1 MKKNKRYKI
10 IIIVLVVYLLVF
22 FLFLGL
28 KNIKNKNQK
37 ITLLIGDSTVWEYE
51 NKTWFNI
58 TSNSRIDNLS
68 WQKYEV
74 FLDNKYKGNYDLWYD
89 DTKWY
94 AFNQDKTP
102 VNLEGELIA
111 YKANHD
117 LKIKNFEVR
126 ETTNNTYVH
135 QILRDNNL
143 KTSSQL
149 TVNNVI
155 NIDIDN
161 DGINEDIYTI
171 SNAFPFDFTP
181 EKYFAMVFMV
191 KEEIIYPIYT
201 NIESAKYGNSC
212 KPFIRAFL
220 DIEDDNNYEIIISC
234 GRYSIQK
241 PEDMLYQLKNNKFKQ
256 VISNQ

>member
-28 KNIKNKNQK
+28 KNIKHKNQK

-117 LKIKNFEVR
+117 LKIKDFEVR

-161 DGINEDIYTI
+161 DGINDL
-171 SNAFPFDFTP
+171 SHAKDFS
-181 EKYFAMVFMV
+181 EHVVNLNK
-191 KEEIIYPIYT
+191 KENKTDNDDSVII
-201 NIESAKYGNSC
+201 
-212 KPFIRAFL
+212 
-220 DIEDDNNYEIIISC
+220 
-234 GRYSIQK
+234 
-241 PEDMLYQLKNNKFKQ
+241 KF
-256 VISNQ
+256 